1 MAISRS
7 VAGNNARPARVI
19 GYIRVIPPLVFLVDH
34 GHVRSHRLGEGGHHQ
49 VDGGLPRSG
58 SRLHIADGEALGPP
72 VSRRHR
78 PDPVDL
84 DSRLRTEV
92 LLFRRSLWSLRTIRE
107 CGEHHETCKIRRQK
121 DGPDGPT
128 RLRSTLHR
136 RHRQSGACSRWMIPF
151 RKAFSTAS

>member
-84 DSRLRTEV
+84 DSRVRTEV
-92 LLFRRSLWSLRTIRE
+92 LLFRRSLWSLRSQLGAAFE
-107 CGEHHETCKIRRQK
+107 ESE
-121 DGPDGPT
+121 
-128 RLRSTLHR
+128 
-136 RHRQSGACSRWMIPF
+136 RHCHP
-151 RKAFSTAS
+151 